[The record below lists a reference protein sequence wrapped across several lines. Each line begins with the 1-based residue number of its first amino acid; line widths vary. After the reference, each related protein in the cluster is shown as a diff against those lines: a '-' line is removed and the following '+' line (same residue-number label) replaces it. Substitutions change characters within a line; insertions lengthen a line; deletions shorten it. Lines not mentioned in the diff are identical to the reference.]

1 MAILFTSIVNSPGR
15 VQYWEDA
22 AHIVVHLMV
31 VCSLVRV
38 TLLKVCCMRCVQNMV
53 MTFRVSELQLLL
65 GLTNQS
71 KCGRKTELLQRALG
85 LIDRGVSAAVQ
96 MKIREI
102 FRKYTPPQRAVLGT
116 GYNVCTQQSM
126 S

>member
-1 MAILFTSIVNSPGR
+1 
-15 VQYWEDA
+15 
-22 AHIVVHLMV
+22 
-31 VCSLVRV
+31 
-38 TLLKVCCMRCVQNMV
+38 MV

-85 LIDRGVSAAVQ
+85 LIDRGVSASVQ

-102 FRKYTPPQRAVLGT
+102 FRKYLPPQRAVLGT
-116 GYNVCTQQSM
+116 GYNASAQQSSHTLCCSSTLAFSEM
-126 S
+126 

>member
-1 MAILFTSIVNSPGR
+1 M
-15 VQYWEDA
+15 
-22 AHIVVHLMV
+22 
-31 VCSLVRV
+31 
-38 TLLKVCCMRCVQNMV
+38 QNMV

-71 KCGRKTELLQRALG
+71 KCGRKTELLQRALC

-96 MKIREI
+96 LKIREI

-116 GYNVCTQQSM
+116 GYNVSVQQSM